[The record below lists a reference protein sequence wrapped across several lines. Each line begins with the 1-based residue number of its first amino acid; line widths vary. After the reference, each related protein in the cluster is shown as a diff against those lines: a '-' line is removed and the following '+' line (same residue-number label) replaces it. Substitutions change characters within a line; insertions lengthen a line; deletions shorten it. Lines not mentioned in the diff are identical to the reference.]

1 MHTPWS
7 HRQPRASLFLLR
19 GRGLNVGRYL
29 VGAHVRVGHGRAD
42 DEVVEAVAIDVGAE
56 EHLTKVGVLERVA
69 GVRVGHDRRQLRD
82 RDGQALR

>member
-7 HRQPRASLFLLR
+7 RRQPRASSFLLR
-19 GRGLNVGRYL
+19 VRGLNGRYL

-42 DEVVEAVAIDVGAE
+42 DEVVEAVAIDVSAE

-82 RDGQALR
+82 RDGQALH